1 MHLSGPWF
9 PMTKC
14 PWGTSVALSLPFC
27 LQVLELTIHQPK
39 WRCPLCQTHF
49 CTKPPQRVLCSC
61 LPLVVARNMWKV
73 ASQRSI
79 GLISCL
85 KFGTPV
91 PDILAVLSVQISAD
105 VMAATEPPPR
115 QKACA
120 PKDVPTMRNLSPRP
134 SNTISNPCDILKRH
148 TIIASTSFG
157 QNILKLEAEPQALDL
172 KP

>member
-1 MHLSGPWF
+1 MPLRNLSCPITAILSSSF
-9 PMTKC
+9 RINYPPTKMEV
-14 PWGTSVALSLPFC
+14 PFMSDSLLHYAAPAGI
-27 LQVLELTIHQPK
+27 VLVFTVSSGKEYVK
-39 WRCPLCQTHF
+39 
-49 CTKPPQRVLCSC
+49 SC
-61 LPLVVARNMWKV
+61 
-73 ASQRSI
+73 
-79 GLISCL
+79 LISCL
-85 KFGTPV
+85 KFGTSV